1 MNTLNNPQRKT
12 SSSNN
17 IIKLK
22 KEISPT
28 ISPFSIQPKDNNINL
43 LNLLDSS
50 SPISTPLNNNRRDK
64 KSLTTTNNTS
74 KVLINKEKEKEKNK
88 SQHWFRKNTY
98 LNTNDNLSTLNFR
111 NKSVNIFKQNFK
123 SCNKNLPVVKT
134 RKDSYG
140 LLIKKGSKNHHI
152 IFKDK
157 INEEYDLAEVIDVES
172 YKKFNLQDD
181 EYSSSDDSDYDE
193 ERKDDSSSVC
203 SVA

>member
-1 MNTLNNPQRKT
+1 MNTLNNPGRKN

-17 IIKLK
+17 LIKLK
-22 KEISPT
+22 KEITPT
-28 ISPFSIQPKDNNINL
+28 PFLMVPKDCSSNL
-43 LNLLDSS
+43 QNLIESF
-50 SPISTPLNNNRRDK
+50 SPRSPPNLNNNRRDK
-64 KSLTTTNNTS
+64 KSLTTNNNTS
-74 KVLINKEKEKEKNK
+74 KLINIKEKEKNK

-98 LNTNDNLSTLNFR
+98 LNTNDNLSTLHFR
-111 NKSVNIFKQNFK
+111 NKSVNIFKENFK
-123 SCNKNLPVVKT
+123 SCNKNLPFVKT
-134 RKDSYG
+134 RKDSFG

-172 YKKFNLQDD
+172 YKKFNLQDE
-181 EYSSSDDSDYDE
+181 EYSSSDDIDYDE